1 MRNEKEY
8 IKEVYRLD
16 LLQEIIQLR
25 EREQSVNKTAYEQ
38 DGGRNP
44 GAIITYKPIGD
55 SRHRFLGI
63 NLHGWNISVEEEEK
77 SVTATGEVIERRKV
91 IERRELTDEDVVNL
105 INSHDF
111 TLQEMNRLLNRFKA
125 SGIFKEN

>member
-1 MRNEKEY
+1 ME
-8 IKEVYRLD
+8 

-25 EREQSVNKTAYEQ
+25 EIEQVLNKKAYEQ

-44 GAIITYKPIGD
+44 GAIIAYKPIGD

-63 NLHGWNISVEEEEK
+63 NLHGWNISLEEK
-77 SVTATGEVIERRKV
+77 EQSVTADGEVIEKRKV
-91 IERRELTDEDVVNL
+91 IERRKLTDEDVVTL

>member
-1 MRNEKEY
+1 
-8 IKEVYRLD
+8 
-16 LLQEIIQLR
+16 
-25 EREQSVNKTAYEQ
+25 
-38 DGGRNP
+38 
-44 GAIITYKPIGD
+44 
-55 SRHRFLGI
+55 
-63 NLHGWNISVEEEEK
+63 ISVEEEEK

>member
-25 EREQSVNKTAYEQ
+25 EREQSLNKEGYEQ
-38 DGGRNP
+38 DGGKNA
-44 GAIITYKPIGD
+44 GAIITHKPIGGT
-55 SRHRFLGI
+55 RHRFLGI

-77 SVTATGEVIERRKV
+77 SVTASGEVIERHKV
-91 IERRELTDEDVVNL
+91 IEERTLTDEDVVNL
-105 INSHDF
+105 INSDDF

>member
-1 MRNEKEY
+1 M
-8 IKEVYRLD
+8 
-16 LLQEIIQLR
+16 
-25 EREQSVNKTAYEQ
+25 
-38 DGGRNP
+38 
-44 GAIITYKPIGD
+44 
-55 SRHRFLGI
+55 
-63 NLHGWNISVEEEEK
+63 EEEEK